1 MRKKVLTLC
10 LAVVVALTFVV
21 GATPTP
27 ASAGEPLLGRI
38 IRVAVSPLTG
48 VIEIVGTLPKNIG
61 KCGINIPKAVGM
73 SVWNGVG
80 RPFEEVGYLFT
91 NEEAVPIMENNAL
104 AKNGYLSSALGWGL
118 AGLLFV
124 EPVGITPWAARG
136 GPIAVGVGTGVAVEA
151 VSEDIAGMKIS
162 YEGLGYNK
170 NMALK

>member
-38 IRVAVSPLTG
+38 IRAAVSPLTG
-48 VIEIVGTLPKNIG
+48 VIEIIGTLPKNIG

-118 AGLLFV
+118 AGFLFT
-124 EPVGITPWAARG
+124 EPIGITPWLARG
-136 GPIAVGVGTGVAVEA
+136 GPIAVGVGTGIVTEA
-151 VSEDIAGMKIS
+151 VIEDVGAMQIS
-162 YEGLGYNK
+162 YKGLDYNK
-170 NMALK
+170 SLALK